1 MLGEN
6 LQMMA
11 SVVSGKGNPW
21 CLVGLL
27 VLLLAGSLFYA
38 PVWAAEA
45 KRFDLVIVEREI
57 ASGAEG
63 LRVNEGDRVEL
74 VWRSDE
80 DVTLHLHGYDIKLAV
95 TAGEPAVMQV
105 DAHVSGRFP
114 ISSHGYGGGHDH
126 GARPLA
132 YLEVY
137 PD

>member
-1 MLGEN
+1 MGEN

-21 CLVGLL
+21 CFVGLL
-27 VLLLAGSLFYA
+27 VLLLAGSLFFA

-45 KRFDLVIVEREI
+45 KHFDLVIVERAV

-63 LRVNEGDRVEL
+63 LRVNEGDQVEL

-105 DAHVSGRFP
+105 DAQVSGRFP

>member
-1 MLGEN
+1 
-6 LQMMA
+6 MMV
-11 SVVSGKGNPW
+11 SVVSGRRDLS
-21 CLVGLL
+21 CLIGLFL
-27 VLLLAGSLFYA
+27 LLLAGSLFND

-45 KRFDLVIVEREI
+45 KRFDLVIVERAV

-63 LRVNEGDRVEL
+63 LRVNEGDQVEL

-95 TAGEPAVMQV
+95 TAGEPAVLQV

>member
-1 MLGEN
+1 
-6 LQMMA
+6 MMA
-11 SVVSGKGNPW
+11 SVVPGKGNPW
-21 CLVGLL
+21 CFVGLL
-27 VLLLAGSLFYA
+27 VLLLAGALFYA

-45 KRFDLVIVEREI
+45 KRFDLVIVERAI

-63 LRVNEGDRVEL
+63 LRVNEGDQVEL
-74 VWRSDE
+74 VWQSDE
-80 DVTLHLHGYDIKLAV
+80 DVTLHLHGYDIKLVV
-95 TAGEPAVMQV
+95 TAGAPTVMQV
-105 DAHVSGRFP
+105 DAQVSGRFP